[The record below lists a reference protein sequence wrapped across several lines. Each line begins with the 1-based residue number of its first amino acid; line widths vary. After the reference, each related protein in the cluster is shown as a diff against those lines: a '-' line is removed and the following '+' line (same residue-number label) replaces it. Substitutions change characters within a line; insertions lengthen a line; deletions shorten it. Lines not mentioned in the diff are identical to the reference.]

1 MEKHDLVVFFIF
13 IDQGN
18 LYPKQ
23 FLKDKIYL
31 FMFGSIQNSVPMV
44 ELMSLSVFY
53 LVARYSL
60 LFSFSYMT
68 PPPQKNCENI
78 AHI

>member
-44 ELMSLSVFY
+44 ELT
-53 LVARYSL
+53 
-60 LFSFSYMT
+60 SY
-68 PPPQKNCENI
+68 Q
-78 AHI
+78 